1 MKKYK
6 LFSVLA
12 TAAAFTFSMSSC
24 YDLDTVPMDK
34 PSAATFFKTQ
44 THADQA
50 MAGLYSVMQQ
60 GHVFGYVFGLDC
72 LGGIATGYDNPS
84 YLEVMKG
91 TYTGTTGYI
100 TNKWAQTYE
109 GIARANN
116 FLINVDGTDMTEELK
131 AQYKAEARFMRG
143 LFYWTLSRFFGGVPY
158 YDETTNVVTDYGNM
172 KKPRETEAKIIEYVL
187 ADLEEAINKLPDAWD
202 AANYGRAT
210 KWAATALKG
219 KILLFQK
226 NYGDAAD
233 CFEAVVNSKKFA
245 LYSDYAGL
253 FQQGGDASN
262 EMIFAIQNLGGV
274 GQNFGMPMAF
284 HMGTRS
290 TYGSCWNNVMASNTF
305 VESYEWKD
313 GRPFDWEEVIPGF
326 TTSDAVKKAT
336 FWPTLNDKSTA
347 VVAYPAAKE
356 KLLEMYANRDP
367 RMAASIILPYTT
379 YLGWDGGKPF
389 PKEYVVWDK
398 QFATGNNMLV
408 VNGGKTQYLW
418 RKFVPEA
425 DDSGDGKTPINNRE
439 DTPINFPLIRYADVL
454 LMLAECYNE
463 DDATRS
469 DAIAL
474 INQVRDRVGM
484 PAINNGD
491 AWMAAT
497 TKDEVFQRIKHER
510 AVELAA
516 EGHSFDDMRRWGLLE
531 TLNGRVERSLIGGLQ
546 FTRSVTSR
554 DYLWPIPTAEIEKN
568 PELTNNP
575 EW

>member
-44 THADQA
+44 AHADQA
-50 MAGLYSVMQQ
+50 MAAIYSVMQQ
-60 GHVFGYVFGLDC
+60 GHVYGYAFGLDC
-72 LGGIATGYDNPS
+72 LGGIAMGYDNPS

-100 TNKWAQTYE
+100 TNKWSQTYE

-143 LFYWTLSRFFGGVPY
+143 LYYWTLSRFFGGVPY

-172 KKPRETEAKIIEYVL
+172 KKPRETEAKIQEYVL
-187 ADLEEAINKLPDAWD
+187 ADLEEAINKLPDEWD
-202 AANYGRAT
+202 AANKGRAT

-219 KILLFQK
+219 KILLFQE
-226 NYGDAAD
+226 NYADAAT
-233 CFEAVVNSKKFA
+233 CFEAVVNSEKFD
-245 LYSDYAGL
+245 LYPDYAGL
-253 FQQGGDASN
+253 FKQGGDESS
-262 EMIFAIQNLGGV
+262 EMIFAIQNIGGV
-274 GQNFGMPMAF
+274 GLNYGMPMAF

-305 VESYEWKD
+305 VESYEWKN
-313 GRPFDWEEVIPGF
+313 GKPFDWEDVFPGMKNNPDKMKEVF
-326 TTSDAVKKAT
+326 RV
-336 FWPTLNDKSTA
+336 TLNEAGNGVK
-347 VVAYPAAKE
+347 AYPASKE
-356 KLLEMYANRDP
+356 TLLEMYDNRDP

-379 YLGWDGGKPF
+379 YIGWYGGKAHPS
-389 PKEYVVWDK
+389 EYVVAKK
-398 QFATGNNMLV
+398 QFPTGLGLLV
-408 VNGGKTQYLW
+408 QNGSKEQYFW

-425 DDSGDGKTPINNRE
+425 DEGGINNRE

-463 DDATRS
+463 DDAKRA
-469 DAIAL
+469 DAIDL
-474 INQVRDRVGM
+474 INDVRERAGM

-491 AWMAAT
+491 AWMAAN

-531 TLNGRVERSLIGGLQ
+531 TLNGRVEYSIPGDLQ
-546 FTRSVTSR
+546 FTRVVTER

-568 PELTNNP
+568 PDLLPNNP
-575 EW
+575 GW